1 MIKTFVQNIGKINH
15 TNKTNNTKQDKKILP
30 EQYTIT
36 NYAALLGGSV
46 GLVDGFATLYCAKK
60 DLKTTLNLF
69 KKASFAD
76 KRLMV
81 KNLLENGKTVNDFKK
96 YTNTIFNKS
105 IPKAM
110 LKRGIIYGSI
120 GAVAGFAADIYKKNI
135 NIHNKK

>member
-1 MIKTFVQNIGKINH
+1 
-15 TNKTNNTKQDKKILP
+15 
-30 EQYTIT
+30 
-36 NYAALLGGSV
+36 
-46 GLVDGFATLYCAKK
+46 
-60 DLKTTLNLF
+60 
-69 KKASFAD
+69 
-76 KRLMV
+76 MV